1 MPKRDT
7 NCRGQLDPQDWTDF
21 RARAHRLL
29 DAAIDHLETAGEGSV
44 WTPFP
49 RELADAFASA
59 LQRNDPAPPDETLGH
74 LEALLPF
81 GVGNTHPRF
90 FGWVHGAGTPTG
102 LLAEI
107 AAAAM
112 NANCGGRNHAA
123 IEVERLVVDWARR
136 LMGFPAGASGL
147 VVSGTSLATIIA
159 LKVARDARLDF
170 ASRRDGV
177 GEAKLVGYASREAH
191 SCVARAFD
199 LLGLGSGALRSVP
212 VNDVFEMD
220 PHALE
225 EAIEVDRGAGL
236 EPFAVIATAGT
247 VNTGAVDDLAAMAG
261 IADRYGLWLHVDGAF
276 GACARLSEDLRA
288 RLHGIER
295 ADSLGFDFH
304 KWMQVNYEAGCV
316 LIRDAA
322 LHRQAFADRP
332 DYLSRQA
339 DGLAAG
345 QPWPV
350 DYGPELSRGF
360 RALKVWAQVA
370 EHGEAALG
378 AVVDANHALVQRL
391 ADTVDATPELERLAP
406 ASLNICCLRYVA
418 QGWDDAALD
427 RLNGA
432 IVGELQCSGVAAP
445 STTRI
450 HGRLAIRVNITNHRT
465 RAADIDAL
473 VAHVLRLGRA
483 AALREAA
490 RKKTVSDAT
499 S

>member
-1 MPKRDT
+1 LSERGTKR
-7 NCRGQLDPQDWTDF
+7 RGQLDPQDWTDF

-29 DAAIDHLETAGEGSV
+29 DAAIDQLEAAGEGRV

-49 RELADAFASA
+49 GELAEAFASA
-59 LQRNDPAPPDETLGH
+59 LQRDGPAAPDETLSH

-177 GEAKLVGYASREAH
+177 SEAKLVGYASQEAH

-199 LLGLGSGALRSVP
+199 LLGLGTAALRSVP
-212 VNDVFEMD
+212 VNDAFEMD

-225 EAIEVDRGAGL
+225 EAIKCDRAAGL

-247 VNTGAVDDLAAMAG
+247 VNTGAVDDLAAMGA
-261 IADRYGLWLHVDGAF
+261 IADQYGLWLHVDGAF
-276 GACARLSEDLRA
+276 GACAMLSEQLRA
-288 RLHGIER
+288 RLHDIER
-295 ADSLGFDFH
+295 ADSLAFDFH

-322 LHRQAFADRP
+322 LHRRAFADRP

-339 DGLAAG
+339 EGLAAG

-350 DYGPELSRGF
+350 DYGPELSRSF
-360 RALKVWAQVA
+360 RALKVWAQIA
-370 EHGEAALG
+370 EHGEANLG
-378 AVVDANHALVQRL
+378 AVIDANHALVQRL
-391 ADTVDATPELERLAP
+391 ADAVDAAPELERLAP
-406 ASLNICCLRYVA
+406 ASLNICCLRYVV

-432 IVGELQCSGVAAP
+432 IVGELQRSGVAAP

-465 RAADIDAL
+465 RAADIDVL
-473 VAHVLRLGRA
+473 VADFLQLGRA
-483 AALREAA
+483 SGLREAA
-490 RKKTVSDAT
+490 LNGAVGDAPG
-499 S
+499 